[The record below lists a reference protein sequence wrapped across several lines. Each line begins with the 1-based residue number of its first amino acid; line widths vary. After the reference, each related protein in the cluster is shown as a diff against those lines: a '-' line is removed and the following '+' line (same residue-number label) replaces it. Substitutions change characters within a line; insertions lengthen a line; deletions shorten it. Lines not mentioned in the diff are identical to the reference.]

1 MFDGGVVDDEEKM
14 LECISALREKYLS
27 SAFWSF
33 DLGTGLWMWRDGVVF
48 VCVCVIQC
56 GCCCC
61 LVLLVL
67 LLLISV

>member
-1 MFDGGVVDDEEKM
+1 MFDGGVDDEEENM

-48 VCVCVIQC
+48 VWVWVI
-56 GCCCC
+56 
-61 LVLLVL
+61 
-67 LLLISV
+67 